1 MQIKSLAVL
10 LAAASLAACSQV
22 DDNQIGLKR
31 VYGELQEQPVRG
43 LVWYNPWSTDIITF
57 DNQQQKVKQE
67 VSIPT
72 HDQQRAHISSQTTV
86 QLNKKMAA
94 KMYRDVGENWVLGIV
109 PQIIKSTQLEVVG
122 KFTATEVI
130 QKQEAVSQ
138 QIRALLTDRLLK
150 RGIIVT
156 DYQLT
161 EVKFSD
167 EYMSAVEAKATA
179 VQEAE
184 AEKNKT
190 AAIQERGRQ
199 QVISANAE
207 ADAMRVRAAAL
218 STNPQLIEYERLDVE
233 RAAIYAWKAGGSQV
247 PSTVMGGN
255 GAGVP
260 FVNVPLT
267 ASKK

>member
-1 MQIKSLAVL
+1 
-10 LAAASLAACSQV
+10 
-22 DDNQIGLKR
+22 
-31 VYGELQEQPVRG
+31 
-43 LVWYNPWSTDIITF
+43 
-57 DNQQQKVKQE
+57 
-67 VSIPT
+67 
-72 HDQQRAHISSQTTV
+72 
-86 QLNKKMAA
+86 
-94 KMYRDVGENWVLGIV
+94 MYRNVGENWVVAIV
-109 PQIIKSTQLEVVG
+109 PQIIKSTQLEIVG

-130 QKQEAVSQ
+130 QKQETVSQ
-138 QIRALLTDRLLK
+138 QIRIRLEERLLK

-179 VQEAE
+179 VQQAE

-199 QVISANAE
+199 QVITANAE
-207 ADAMRVRAAAL
+207 ADAMRVRASAL
-218 STNPQLIEYERLDVE
+218 STNPNLIEYERLKVE
-233 RAAIYAWKAGGSQV
+233 REAIDAWRRGGAQV
-247 PSTVMGGN
+247 PTTVMGGN

-260 FVNVPLT
+260 FVNVPLN